1 MGKKHD
7 RAHPGALLDAYLD
20 GELSRR
26 ERRQVEAHVRTC
38 PRCRATL
45 DGHRQ
50 LHAKLRTIPVLSC
63 PEEVIAR
70 VQARCTPQVVRRWH
84 AAINPRLGWRLGVVA
99 ATAAVAL
106 LILLWRKPWQPPPY
120 GEGPPYTEEQVLQAR
135 RDVELAFAYVHHA
148 LRLSE
153 RTLEEEVLPRQ
164 VVKPLKRG
172 VAAAFGALTQ
182 EGI

>member
-26 ERRQVEAHVRTC
+26 ERLQVEAHVRTC
-38 PRCRATL
+38 PRCRAEL

-50 LHAKLRTIPVLSC
+50 LHAKLRTLPVLSC

-84 AAINPRLGWRLGVVA
+84 AAVRPRFGWRLAMVG
-99 ATAAVAL
+99 ATVAVAM
-106 LILLWRKPWQPPPY
+106 LILLWRQPWQRQPY
-120 GEGPPYTEEQVLQAR
+120 EGTSYSEEEVLQAR